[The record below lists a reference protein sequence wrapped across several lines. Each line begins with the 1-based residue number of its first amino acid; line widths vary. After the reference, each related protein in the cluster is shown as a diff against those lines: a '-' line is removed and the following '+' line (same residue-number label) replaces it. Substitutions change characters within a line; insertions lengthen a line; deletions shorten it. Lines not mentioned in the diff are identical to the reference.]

1 MNYIWDIAIQA
12 KEDGYKKSDLFW
24 EQGKVVSPYYEQSF
38 FALNQTN
45 ITESRVEINALCR
58 FEKLFG
64 HFLHEGF
71 LDHPEFKN
79 YFYDLVIHFLCEI
92 DLGKGISKESIYL
105 KELERDILMGVYG
118 IEVQENY
125 KAIPKTCNVL
135 PLLMKQLRVGA
146 SLSGFREALMR
157 IYPDSLVYQMED
169 ELERILIYLGM
180 KKTEHELQKYNFIE
194 TMFLPIEYRTK
205 VFWEHHFGVMGVDA
219 TLTLGEIQL
228 F

>member
-38 FALNQTN
+38 LALNQTN

-105 KELERDILMGVYG
+105 KELEHDILNGVYG
-118 IEVQENY
+118 FDLSESYSLFTTEQ
-125 KAIPKTCNVL
+125 NVL

-146 SLSGFREALMR
+146 SLRGFREALMR

-169 ELERILIYLGM
+169 EPERILVYLGM
-180 KKTEHELQKYNFIE
+180 KKTEQELQKYNFIE
-194 TMFLPIEYRTK
+194 TMFLPLEYSCK
-205 VFWEHHFGVMGVDA
+205 VFWEYHFGVLGVDE
-219 TLTLGEIQL
+219 TLILDEIEL

>member
-1 MNYIWDIAIQA
+1 MNYIWDIVLQA

-24 EQGKVVSPYYEQSF
+24 EQGKDVSPYYEQSF
-38 FALNQTN
+38 SVLNQLH
-45 ITESRVEINALCR
+45 ITDNHIEINALAR
-58 FEKLFG
+58 FEKLFDR
-64 HFLHEGF
+64 FLHDGF
-71 LDHPEFKN
+71 LENTEFKR

-92 DLGKGISKESIYL
+92 DLGKGISKENIYL
-105 KELERDILMGVYG
+105 KELEQDILMGVYG

-135 PLLMKQLRVGA
+135 PLLLKQIRTNA
-146 SLSGFREALMR
+146 SFSGFREALKR
-157 IYPDSLVYQMED
+157 VYPDSFVYQTHD
-169 ELERILIYLGM
+169 EPEQILVYLGM

-194 TMFLPIEYRTK
+194 TMFLPIVYRTK